1 MTEKRQRELIQIN
14 RVLAVL
20 VVVLALTS
28 GFLLTERESVT
39 SKQAEPK
46 EVQREEYPVPVMNG
60 VLMLESPNSP
70 LSLLLKQARY
80 QRQLTVDQELSKEQL
95 LSIIWSGQGEIT
107 EWGERTAPSYK
118 SQFPVELRVLVRRV
132 SGVASGWYKFEPGS
146 QQLLPLKN
154 IDIPTD
160 SWNSPV
166 TLSLWS
172 ISPNPA
178 YPEMMWHESGEIA
191 QNILLMIQEL
201 KLAAGFDL
209 VNQNQELWKIFVGK
223 ATL

>member
-1 MTEKRQRELIQIN
+1 MMTEKRQRELIQIN

-39 SKQAEPK
+39 SKHAEPK

-95 LSIIWSGQGEIT
+95 LSIIW
-107 EWGERTAPSYK
+107 
-118 SQFPVELRVLVRRV
+118 
-132 SGVASGWYKFEPGS
+132 
-146 QQLLPLKN
+146 
-154 IDIPTD
+154 
-160 SWNSPV
+160 
-166 TLSLWS
+166 
-172 ISPNPA
+172 
-178 YPEMMWHESGEIA
+178 
-191 QNILLMIQEL
+191 
-201 KLAAGFDL
+201 
-209 VNQNQELWKIFVGK
+209 
-223 ATL
+223 